1 MISEK
6 MYFVYYLDLATISF
20 EIVSREE
27 YNMPQNMEIH
37 FLSFSNTACNL
48 IWILSLVLKQCSFS
62 FNFTLGNMIKITFS
76 CIMLV
81 AHLLKPI
88 LYRPWNTYVTQNT
101 VFVLKNI
108 RLKPDKLFRGFR
120 RQIFRPSHK
129 IWCWCIALICQPLY
143 NSQYRSKKM
152 LQNPA

>member
-6 MYFVYYLDLATISF
+6 NFVYYLNLATISF

-37 FLSFSNTACNL
+37 FLKVVQYRLRSHL
-48 IWILSLVLKQCSFS
+48 
-62 FNFTLGNMIKITFS
+62 NFISGLEAVFLQFQFQFGEHDKITFS

-88 LYRPWNTYVTQNT
+88 LYRP
-101 VFVLKNI
+101 
-108 RLKPDKLFRGFR
+108 
-120 RQIFRPSHK
+120 
-129 IWCWCIALICQPLY
+129 
-143 NSQYRSKKM
+143 
-152 LQNPA
+152 